1 MFNKQIDFDGRRA
14 EMVRFQHVSKYFGE
28 HHALKNIDIAFKEGE
43 TTVILGPSG
52 SGKSTL
58 LRCINLLERP
68 EKGQLEVGNVSVDF
82 SKAIAQ
88 KNLLAIR
95 KNTAMV
101 FQNFNLFPHMKV
113 LENVMEGPITVLKQD
128 KVVVR
133 NKAKQLLEKV
143 GLAHKIDQYP
153 SQLSGGQQQRVAIA
167 RALAMEP
174 QFLLFDEPTS
184 ALDPEL
190 EGEVLKVLKNLAEED
205 KSMIIV
211 THNLQ
216 FARKVADRIL
226 FIEDGR
232 IVYDGETELFFEDN
246 DNERI
251 QQFIKSMQFN

>member
-1 MFNKQIDFDGRRA
+1 MSKSFGKQ
-14 EMVRFQHVSKYFGE
+14 EV
-28 HHALKNIDIAFKEGE
+28 LKNIHLTFREGE

-68 EKGQLEVGNVSVDF
+68 EKGILVVGNEKVELN
-82 SKAIAQ
+82 KPITQ
-88 KNLLAIR
+88 KTLLSIR

-101 FQNFNLFPHMKV
+101 FQSFNLFPHMKV
-113 LENVMEGPITVLKQD
+113 QENIMEGPITVLKQKKD
-128 KVVVR
+128 AAR
-133 NKAKQLLEKV
+133 EKANQLLSKV
-143 GLAHKIDQYP
+143 GLNHKADQYP

-190 EGEVLKVLKNLAEED
+190 EGEVLKVLKDLAEEG

-211 THNLQ
+211 THNLS
-216 FARKVADRIL
+216 FAREVADRIL
-226 FIEDGR
+226 FLEHGE
-232 IVYDGETELFFEDN
+232 IVYDGETETFFTAN

-251 QQFIKSMQFN
+251 HQFIQSMQFI

>member
-1 MFNKQIDFDGRRA
+1 M
-14 EMVRFQHVSKYFGE
+14 
-28 HHALKNIDIAFKEGE
+28 KNINITFREGE

-68 EKGQLEVGNVSVDF
+68 EKGVLTVGTQQVDL
-82 SKAIAQ
+82 SKPVAKKDI
-88 KNLLAIR
+88 LAVR
-95 KNTAMV
+95 QNTAMV
-101 FQNFNLFPHMKV
+101 FQSFNLFPHMKV
-113 LENVMEGPITVLKQD
+113 LENVIEGPVTVLKEKKEVALQ
-128 KVVVR
+128 
-133 NKAKQLLEKV
+133 KANQLLSKV
-143 GLAHKIDQYP
+143 GLDHKVDQYP

-190 EGEVLKVLKNLAEED
+190 EGEVLKVLKDLALEG

-211 THNLQ
+211 THNLN
-216 FARKVADRIL
+216 FAREVANRIL
-226 FIEDGR
+226 FLEHGK
-232 IVYDGETELFFEDN
+232 IVYDSETEMFFEAN

-251 QQFIKSMQFN
+251 RQFIQSMQFI